1 MDERVDEPPE
11 SHRTGAVMVPRPL
24 VLSIPPVKNPPGSDQ
39 LLHRVWTQF
48 DEDQRQTFIPN
59 PHLQGPIFGHQ
70 RRERGFDSPPLGEVG
85 RHLRSSWKL
94 GVIKQ

>member
-1 MDERVDEPPE
+1 
-11 SHRTGAVMVPRPL
+11 MVPRPL

-59 PHLQGPIFGHQ
+59 PHF
-70 RRERGFDSPPLGEVG
+70 RVRFSDT
-85 RHLRSSWKL
+85 K
-94 GVIKQ
+94 GVSADFIPRL